1 MYDGIFLSAS
11 ELKGQSHYGPISSSL
26 SLSLSHSPQ
35 GKKKK
40 RAGRQQKFESTFH
53 FMEEIWLAFEAEER
67 AKIGDCIG
75 ERTKEREREKV
86 PECQY
91 GPLFPSSSVI
101 PERTLTS
108 KRGLA

>member
-53 FMEEIWLAFEAEER
+53 FMEEIWLAFEAKERER
-67 AKIGDCIG
+67 AKIGEKIA
-75 ERTKEREREKV
+75 TERERERD
-86 PECQY
+86 
-91 GPLFPSSSVI
+91 LSANTDLHA
-101 PERTLTS
+101 RTHAL
-108 KRGLA
+108 